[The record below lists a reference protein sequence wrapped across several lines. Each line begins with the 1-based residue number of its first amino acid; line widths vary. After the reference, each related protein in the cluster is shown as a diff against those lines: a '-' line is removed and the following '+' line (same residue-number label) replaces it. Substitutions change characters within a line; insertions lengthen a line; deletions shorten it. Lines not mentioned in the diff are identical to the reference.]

1 MLDWWSDKV
10 RTPPKSLPDPS
21 FRIPWKKS
29 EAVFAWKPTT
39 FQHSRSLNTHVFRYR
54 RYNYFYRD
62 KLQNE
67 RVSSIS
73 GQQRLTPP
81 NPIHRFP

>member
-29 EAVFAWKPTT
+29 EAVFVWKPTT

-73 GQQRLTPP
+73 G
-81 NPIHRFP
+81 